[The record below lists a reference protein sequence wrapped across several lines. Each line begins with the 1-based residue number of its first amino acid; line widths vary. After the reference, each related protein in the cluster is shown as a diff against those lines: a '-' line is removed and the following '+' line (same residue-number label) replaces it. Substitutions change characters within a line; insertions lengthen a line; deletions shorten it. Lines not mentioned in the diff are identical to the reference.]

1 MIEIIK
7 YPRTKH
13 IEGSRLQEGDHDLA
27 QTPFEALK
35 GKYLVIEEKMDGA
48 NSGISF
54 SDEGELLLQSRG
66 HYLTGGYRERHF
78 ALFKTWANTFQTAL
92 YEVLGNR
99 YIMYGEWLYAK
110 HTIYY
115 NNLSHYFMEFDI
127 YDKQTQT
134 FLSTEVRHKEF
145 MNRLPFVQPV
155 KVLYEGLLNR
165 KESLT
170 NLITPSYFIKGDH
183 IAEMVEWCNQ
193 NGIKGEQVRQ
203 ETDNSNTMEG
213 LYIKVEQDGKVTERY
228 KWVRFDFFQ
237 TAIQSGSHWL
247 DRPIVPNQLAEGVNL
262 FRISDL

>member
-1 MIEIIK
+1 MIQIKK

-27 QTPFEALK
+27 QTPFADIV

-78 ALFKTWANTFQTAL
+78 NLFKTWANTFQSPL

-110 HTIYY
+110 HTVFY

-127 YDKQTQT
+127 YDKQEEK
-134 FLSTEVRHKEF
+134 FLSTEVRHQEF
-145 MNRLPFVQPV
+145 IARLPFVQPV
-155 KVLYEGLLNR
+155 KVLYSGLLKR
-165 KESLT
+165 QKSLMELLT
-170 NLITPSYFIKGDH
+170 TSYFIKNQHLEDMT
-183 IAEMVEWCNQ
+183 AWCEANQ
-193 NGIKGEQVRQ
+193 LNAAQVLQ
-203 ETDNSNTMEG
+203 ETDSSKKMEG
-213 LYIKVEQDGKVTERY
+213 LYLKVEENGIVTERY
-228 KWVRFDFFQ
+228 KWVRYDFFQ
-237 TAIQSGSHWL
+237 TANDSGSHWL
-247 DRPIVPNQLAEGVNL
+247 DRPIIPNQLAEGVNL
-262 FRISDL
+262 FSF